1 MNYPQAVYFQKN
13 VHETFK
19 SFSDVVH
26 FKSLPFMVS
35 RRNSLKCLHLFISCD
50 GLTMKTLPF
59 LLSMENNI
67 LLGFDIIGRFSKVS
81 NVHFS
86 REILAWFRPLRV

>member
-1 MNYPQAVYFQKN
+1 MI
-13 VHETFK
+13 
-19 SFSDVVH
+19 SW
-26 FKSLPFMVS
+26 
-35 RRNSLKCLHLFISCD
+35 RNSLKCLHLFISCE

-67 LLGFDIIGRFSKVS
+67 LLGFDFIGSFSKFS

-86 REILAWFRPLRV
+86 REMFSLVHTLTCLGM